1 MKTELELQKE
11 FIENPELKE
20 QLKYLEKGGQ
30 KNIQGVVI
38 VDAFLKGIRDLG
50 YKNTPYALNEIN
62 DNSMQAGA
70 KNIHYEIIG
79 VKNKINELI
88 VYDDEHGMPNEM
100 LAVAVTWGGTHRQG
114 SRKGFGK
121 YGYGLPSASLSLGK
135 KYTVYS
141 KIEDGEWHK
150 ITFDITKIEDG
161 KSTNLDQIMSKPEK
175 CNLPKT
181 IASFEGKNYS
191 VKKLKHGTIIHY
203 EELDRI
209 SPKTINTLENRLM
222 EDFGQTYFRL
232 LEQCNM
238 FVNDKKV
245 KPIDICFA
253 TPGMMGYEDPDLN
266 NLTIDKDFTGEKD
279 MLLKTEDGE
288 EHAVEVRWS
297 RLPALFAVRNDSDI
311 PDVKEALVKGKIS
324 RGADTKH
331 IRSKVM
337 ANNHGIVI
345 RRLGRR
351 MDVVKTFKDENNKNV
366 FNVGN
371 NSKYWK
377 CEINFPPLLDE
388 YFSVNTS
395 KQQII
400 PAGRFVRTLQDND
413 IFKKL
418 KAIEDAF
425 TDEGKELVALKYTS
439 ETEDETQKKE
449 SEILAEEAKLA
460 MGAATATSEHEERKN
475 RANKRGKEIIA
486 KLTQEIATKKKISA
500 KEAEVE
506 AIKQYED
513 IHQGRPTK
521 VSEKKLGPH
530 APFLTFDE
538 HSYNMLETVEVILNI
553 DHSFY
558 KSFYMGQGSN
568 PESRKS
574 WDLFFQMFAQLFF
587 KYTEDYQ
594 EFINSFMNEL
604 GQHLKTVSKKRM
616 AKEKKDGDLDNLD
629 KDDNELDD
637 KIPDE
642 LTAN

>member
-1 MKTELELQKE
+1 
-11 FIENPELKE
+11 
-20 QLKYLEKGGQ
+20 
-30 KNIQGVVI
+30 
-38 VDAFLKGIRDLG
+38 
-50 YKNTPYALNEIN
+50 
-62 DNSMQAGA
+62 
-70 KNIHYEIIG
+70 
-79 VKNKINELI
+79 
-88 VYDDEHGMPNEM
+88 
-100 LAVAVTWGGTHRQG
+100 
-114 SRKGFGK
+114 
-121 YGYGLPSASLSLGK
+121 
-135 KYTVYS
+135 
-141 KIEDGEWHK
+141 
-150 ITFDITKIEDG
+150 
-161 KSTNLDQIMSKPEK
+161 
-175 CNLPKT
+175 
-181 IASFEGKNYS
+181 
-191 VKKLKHGTIIHY
+191 
-203 EELDRI
+203 
-209 SPKTINTLENRLM
+209 
-222 EDFGQTYFRL
+222 
-232 LEQCNM
+232 
-238 FVNDKKV
+238 
-245 KPIDICFA
+245 
-253 TPGMMGYEDPDLN
+253 
-266 NLTIDKDFTGEKD
+266 
-279 MLLKTEDGE
+279 
-288 EHAVEVRWS
+288 
-297 RLPALFAVRNDSDI
+297 
-311 PDVKEALVKGKIS
+311 
-324 RGADTKH
+324 
-331 IRSKVM
+331 
-337 ANNHGIVI
+337 
-345 RRLGRR
+345 
-351 MDVVKTFKDENNKNV
+351 MDVVKTFKDENNKVV

-400 PAGRFVRTLQDND
+400 PAGRFVRTLHENK
-413 IFKKL
+413 IFEKL
-418 KAIEDAF
+418 NIIERQF
-425 TDEGKELVALKYTS
+425 GQEGKELKALKTTS
-439 ETEDETQKKE
+439 EREDETQKKE

-460 MGAATATSEHEERKN
+460 MGAATATSEHEDRKN

-486 KLTQEIATKKKISA
+486 KLTQEIATKKKIPA

>member
-1 MKTELELQKE
+1 MKTELDLQKE
-11 FIENPELKE
+11 FIKNPELKE

-70 KNIHYEIIG
+70 KNIHYEISG
-79 VKNKINELI
+79 VKNKVREVI
-88 VYDDEHGMPNEM
+88 VYDDGHGMPKEM
-100 LAVAVTWGGTHRQG
+100 LSVAVTWGGTHRQG

-141 KIEDGEWHK
+141 KIEGEDWHK
-150 ITFDITKIEDG
+150 ITFDITRIEDG

-191 VKKLKHGTIIHY
+191 VKKLKHGTIIQY

-209 SPKTINTLENRLM
+209 FPTTMNTLENRLM

-253 TPGMMGYEDPDLN
+253 TPGMLGYEDPDLN
-266 NLTIDKDFTGEKD
+266 NTTIDKDWSGEKD
-279 MLLKTEDGE
+279 ILIKDQDGK
-288 EHAVEVRWS
+288 EHTVQARWS
-297 RLPALFAVRNDSDI
+297 RLPALFAVRNNSDI
-311 PDVKEALVKGKIS
+311 ADVKEALVKGKIN
-324 RGADTKH
+324 RGADAKH
-331 IRSKVM
+331 IRSKVITW
-337 ANNHGIVI
+337 NHGIVI

-351 MDVVKTFKDENNKNV
+351 MDVVKTFRDENNKV
-366 FNVGN
+366 IFNVGN

-377 CEINFPPLLDE
+377 CEINFPPMLDE

-400 PAGRFVRTLQDND
+400 PLGRFVTTLKENE
-413 IFKKL
+413 IFTKL
-418 KAIEDAF
+418 NTIEKAF
-425 TDEGKELVALKYTS
+425 TAEGKELKALQDTGEK
-439 ETEDETQKKE
+439 EDETQKKE

-460 MGAATATSEHEERKN
+460 MGSATATSEHEERKH
-475 RANKRGKEIIA
+475 RANKRGEEIIA
-486 KLTQEIATKKKISA
+486 KLTKEIAAKKKIPA

-506 AIKQYED
+506 AVKQYTD

-521 VSEKKLGPH
+521 VSEKNLGPH

-538 HSYNMLETVEVILNI
+538 HSYNMLETVEVILNM

-558 KSFYMGQGSN
+558 KNFYMGLGSN
-568 PESRKS
+568 RESRKS

-604 GQHLKTVSKKRM
+604 GQHLKTVSKKRN